1 MSKPD
6 SLPPGQKAIPNFI
19 IYRILGQPEV
29 DLNYWR
35 LRIGGDVS
43 NPLTYTYDELLEMI
57 DTSYVSDF
65 HCVTGWSVRNV
76 VWEGVSLRK
85 LVTKAQPSKGV
96 EWVYVKSLDKYT
108 TVIPYDDFLDDRSL
122 IVLRIN
128 GRPLSVEQ
136 GFPAR
141 IFIPH
146 LYGWKSAKW
155 VAEIIFTKEYK
166 DGYWEALGYH
176 HRGNVWK
183 EERFKY

>member
-1 MSKPD
+1 MSRSD

-29 DLNYWR
+29 DLNSWR
-35 LRIGGDVS
+35 LRVGGYVS
-43 NPLTYTYDELLEMI
+43 NPLTYTYNDLLEI
-57 DTSYVSDF
+57 ADTSYVSDF

-76 VWEGVSLRK
+76 IWEGVSLRK
-85 LVTKAQPSKGV
+85 LAAEAQPSRNV
-96 EWVYVKSLDKYT
+96 EWVYVRSLDKYT
-108 TVIPYDDFLDDRSL
+108 TVIPYEDFLDERGL
-122 IVLRIN
+122 LVLRIN
-128 GRPLSVEQ
+128 GKPLSLEQ

-155 VAEIIFTKEYK
+155 VTEIIFTEEYR

-176 HRGNVWK
+176 QRGNVWR
-183 EERFKY
+183 EERFK